1 MYRRNDYQL
10 PMFTCFVL
18 EKKYTGTHT
27 HSLLQRRKEHVTKD
41 IIKATKKIHPSYFIY
56 KFYVNKTAYS

>member
-1 MYRRNDYQL
+1 
-10 PMFTCFVL
+10 MFTCFVL